1 MNPIDQFKT
10 KPFGAGANT
19 EQWPGIDSAFRL
31 IVIAGLRSK
40 QLVRGATPRIDLHSQ
55 KRKNISIA
63 LEEVREGLVPFTTT
77 EVAVKTYGSNVI
89 WRVGK

>member
-1 MNPIDQFKT
+1 MKPTDQFKS

-63 LEEVREGLVPFTTT
+63 LEEVREGLVPFTTS
-77 EVAVKTYGSNVI
+77 EVPVKTYDNTVI
-89 WRVGK
+89 WQVGK

>member
-40 QLVRGATPRIDLHSQ
+40 RWFAEQLHGSSFI
-55 KRKNISIA
+55 RKA
-63 LEEVREGLVPFTTT
+63 KEYQYC
-77 EVAVKTYGSNVI
+77 A
-89 WRVGK
+89 